1 VTRLGR
7 SRKTQ
12 RVRAG
17 LLPPGEGARR
27 ADEGASACLNALTRP
42 LATLSRWGRA
52 RATAVC
58 LLLLPLTVLL
68 AENPQR
74 GAPPAPSTLGL
85 EQGTLNFDTPDF
97 TLKLVKASQTVAA
110 LQPKGANGFDF
121 TPADRLE
128 ARASDRFN
136 SLGDLT
142 FRARQGTTGP
152 WQDYSSSAARRPVE
166 ALPAVAPVLAAANL
180 AATLPANSP
189 FQVTRR
195 WLIDGRRLVL
205 SFELKNTTANP
216 VQIGALGLPMIFN
229 NMLTGRQLSQMEQV
243 NSFHDPAINQD
254 GGYLQVTRLNG
265 HGPALLVVPNGHT
278 PFEAW
283 RLLSEPNGPNNMFSR
298 GNPYEGSFEWMAHS
312 AAFAENE
319 WKGKQQWNPP
329 TLATVAPGETR
340 TYSLKFLVSPEIRNI
355 EQTLID
361 AGRPVAVGIPGY
373 ILPMDIEGNLY
384 LRYPARVKSIKSEPA
399 GAVAIESSGAPKDW
413 RGYTLRGKTWGRA
426 RLSIIYEDGT
436 SQSLNY
442 HVTKPAAEAVSDLG
456 RFLFTRHWFV
466 DPNDPF
472 RRSPS
477 IMTYDRA
484 NNRIVTQDARAWI
497 AGLGDE
503 GGSGPW
509 LTAAMK
515 EFGQPKKDEIEKFE
529 QFIDGVLWG
538 GLQYSEGPRQYGVK
552 KSLFYYD
559 RAALPDFPYDPNI
572 NWGSWTSW
580 NKNAAESV
588 SRAYDYPHVVAAYWS
603 MYRVARNYQGLV
615 THHPWD
621 WYLKQAFETAN
632 YLGTHPNIGN
642 SRDGLMDGSIFL
654 MLLEDLKREN
664 WPQQASVLEGQL
676 KMRAEEWNRRPVPFG
691 SEMAWDSTGQEQIYG
706 ITKYFGY
713 DDKAQI
719 TLDSI
724 LGYMPSIPHWGY
736 NGNARRFWDFF
747 YGAAPGGTS
756 ERQIHHYGS
765 GLNAIPVLSAFRD
778 KPEDFHLL
786 RVGYGGAM
794 GGLSNIDEEGFASA
808 AFHSFP
814 QNMRWDT
821 YSGDYGPNFFGVAVN
836 AATYIVNDVQFGWQA
851 FGGNLKVDGGWVK
864 IKPLDALR
872 QRIYI
877 APRGLWLTL
886 DSGTFDSIEVNTRT
900 HAVRVGLSPSTSTA
914 PLARL
919 RIEQPAKVAG
929 VGLYLPQ
936 EKLSS
941 ERGAFTVTLQN
952 RVTWL
957 ELTD

>member
-1 VTRLGR
+1 M
-7 SRKTQ
+7 S
-12 RVRAG
+12 RVRTG
-17 LLPPGEGARR
+17 I
-27 ADEGASACLNALTRP
+27 
-42 LATLSRWGRA
+42 
-52 RATAVC
+52 AVC
-58 LLLLPLTVLL
+58 LLVVPLL
-68 AENPQR
+68 AQR
-74 GAPPAPSTLGL
+74 GAPPAPATLGL
-85 EQGTLNFDTPDF
+85 EQGLLEFQTRDF

-110 LQPKGANGFDF
+110 LQPKGADGFDF

-142 FRARQGTTGP
+142 FRARQGTSGA
-152 WQDYSSSAARRPVE
+152 WQDYSTSAARHPVE
-166 ALPAVAPVLAAANL
+166 ALPALSPVLAAANL
-180 AATLPANSP
+180 SATLPANSP
-189 FQVTRR
+189 FEVTRR
-195 WLIDGRRLVL
+195 WLIDGDGRTLVM
-205 SFELKNTTANP
+205 SFDLKNKTSSP

-229 NMLTGRQLSQMEQV
+229 NMLTGRQLTQMEQV
-243 NSFHDPAINQD
+243 NSFYDPAINED

-265 HGPALLVVPNGHT
+265 QGPALLVVPDGHT

-283 RLLSEPNGPNNMFSR
+283 RLLQEPNGPNNMFSR

-312 AAFAENE
+312 AAYAENE
-319 WKGKQQWNPP
+319 WKGKQQWNPS
-329 TLATVAPGETR
+329 TMETVAPGQTR
-340 TYSLKFLVSPEIRNI
+340 TYGVKFLVSPEIRSI
-355 EQTLID
+355 EQTLIG
-361 AGRPVAVGIPGY
+361 ALRPVAVGVPGY
-373 ILPMDIEGNLY
+373 ILPMDIEGKLY
-384 LRYPARVKSIKSEPA
+384 LNYPARVKTIVSEPA
-399 GAVAIESSGAPKDW
+399 GAISLESNGAQKDW
-413 RGYTLRGKTWGRA
+413 RKYTLHAKTWGRV
-426 RLSIIYEDGT
+426 RLAITYEDGT
-436 SQSLNY
+436 VQSLNY
-442 HVTKPAAEAVSDLG
+442 YVTKSASQAVADLG
-456 RFLFTRHWFV
+456 QFLFTKHWFV
-466 DPNDPF
+466 DANDPF

-477 IMTYDRA
+477 IMTYDRG

-515 EFGQPKKDEIEKFE
+515 EFGQPKKEEIEKFE
-529 QFIDGVLWG
+529 QFVDGVLWG

-552 KSLFYYD
+552 KSLFYHD
-559 RAALPDFPYDPNI
+559 TAALPDFPYDANI

-580 NKNAAESV
+580 NKTASEAVN
-588 SRAYDYPHVVAAYWS
+588 RAYNYPHVVAAYWS
-603 MYRVARNYQGLV
+603 MYRVARNYVGLT

-654 MLLEDLKREN
+654 MLLEDLKREG
-664 WPQQASVLEGQL
+664 WQQQASALEGQL
-676 KMRAEEWNRRPVPFG
+676 KTRAEEWNRRPVPFG

-706 ITKYFGY
+706 ITKYFGF

-765 GLNAIPVLSAFRD
+765 GLNAIPVLSAFRGNPSD
-778 KPEDFHLL
+778 SYLL
-786 RVGYGGAM
+786 RVGYAGAM
-794 GGLSNIDEEGFASA
+794 GGLSNIDEEGFAGA

-821 YSGDYGPNFFGVAVN
+821 YSGDYGPNFFGVATN
-836 AATYIVNDVQFGWQA
+836 AATYVVNDVGFGWEA
-851 FGGNLKVDGGWVK
+851 FGGNAKVDGTWVK
-864 IKPLDALR
+864 VKPLDAFR
-872 QRIYI
+872 QRVYI

-886 DSGTFDSIEVNTRT
+886 DSGTFDAVEVNTRT
-900 HAVRVGLSPSTSTA
+900 HAIRVGLSNATPSA
-914 PLARL
+914 PVARL
-919 RIEQPAKVAG
+919 RIEQPAKVDG
-929 VGLYLPQ
+929 VGAYRVQ
-936 EKLSS
+936 EKLPT
-941 ERGAFTVTLQN
+941 ERGAFTVSLQN
-952 RVTWL
+952 KVTWV